1 MFASASASFA
11 SEDTR
16 KCVVSASRLA
26 RDFGDKILTLEVG
39 ISMCDRELSRFGEV
53 LDKMESDV
61 LARSRRRDLD

>member
-1 MFASASASFA
+1 MIGVDGVARVCVGKRASMALPIM

-53 LDKMESDV
+53 LEK
-61 LARSRRRDLD
+61 L